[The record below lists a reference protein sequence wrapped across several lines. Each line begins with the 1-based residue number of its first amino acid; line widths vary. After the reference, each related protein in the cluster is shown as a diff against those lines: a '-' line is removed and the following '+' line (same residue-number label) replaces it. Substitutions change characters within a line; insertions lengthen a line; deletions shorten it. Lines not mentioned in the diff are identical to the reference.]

1 MRDDCDSGSGKA
13 ALHCVKLIDCGD
25 VGRPGYMRGQEL
37 AWAIGGC
44 GYCARAPCRASG
56 ASFAWRRLCPLSSG
70 AVVALSTCH
79 LRFAHTAKS
88 IARDVG
94 GEASLQPG

>member
-1 MRDDCDSGSGKA
+1 MRDGYDSGSEKA

-37 AWAIGGC
+37 AWAIGSC